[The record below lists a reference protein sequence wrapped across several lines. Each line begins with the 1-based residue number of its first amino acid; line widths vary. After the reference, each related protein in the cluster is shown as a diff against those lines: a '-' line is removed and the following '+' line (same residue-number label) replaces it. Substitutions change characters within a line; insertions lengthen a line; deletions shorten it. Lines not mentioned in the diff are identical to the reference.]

1 MPVFREVID
10 CSDIE
15 AGTVLDTRCRRGLM
29 KDLDPYLELFTDL
42 SPYRHPCEA
51 VVLVAG
57 TRIDPVAAAAIDRP
71 GAKVLLQPKRQKVL
85 HMAAA
90 EAEFL
95 ISGRHEHRRI
105 EGHLWKPVIFAR
117 GDETIFCAQ

>member
-1 MPVFREVID
+1 MSAFREVID
-10 CSDIE
+10 CPDIE
-15 AGTVLDTRCRRGLM
+15 AGTVLGTRFRQGFV
-29 KDLDPYLELFTDL
+29 KDLGPYTELFTDL
-42 SPYRHPCEA
+42 SPYRHPCDA
-51 VVLVAG
+51 VVLLAG
-57 TRIDPVAAAAIDRP
+57 TRIDPVAAAIDRP

-85 HMAAA
+85 RMAAA

-95 ISGRHEHRRI
+95 ISGRHEHRGI